1 MLTEAEW
8 EYAARAGATTR
19 RFWGDEGDQSCAYAN
34 GADQTTKAQVPG
46 WNFMIANCNDR
57 YAYTAP
63 VGSYRAN
70 AFGLYDMLGNVY
82 EWTEDCWNENYSGAP
97 TDGNSWTTGNC
108 SLRVARGG
116 SWFVVPR
123 YLRSAGRVSYSTA
136 NRNVNFGFRVARTN

>member
-1 MLTEAEW
+1 
-8 EYAARAGATTR
+8 
-19 RFWGDEGDQSCAYAN
+19 
-34 GADQTTKAQVPG
+34 
-46 WNFMIANCNDR
+46 MIANCNDR

-70 AFGLYDMLGNVY
+70 AFGLYDMLGNVW

-116 SWFVVPR
+116 SWLNFPQF
-123 YLRSAGRVSYSTA
+123 LRSALRLRDTA
-136 NRNVNFGFRVARTN
+136 ADRYDGLGFRVARTN